1 MLQSVQRYGAFQLS
15 CRASPDRIQGNRAQ
29 IEGDC
34 EVRIPEGERSVLLST
49 SLMSRSKYNR
59 RSVGGIDEEN
69 FDPDAEP
76 VDEYGVDAINGQ
88 SSVLTKERSL
98 TSLRGM
104 LG

>member
-1 MLQSVQRYGAFQLS
+1 
-15 CRASPDRIQGNRAQ
+15 
-29 IEGDC
+29 
-34 EVRIPEGERSVLLST
+34 
-49 SLMSRSKYNR
+49 MSRSKYNR